1 MKISDIMTRNVQ
13 VADPQQ
19 SIREAAATMARIDSG
34 ALLVGEGDRLVGMIT
49 DRDIAI
55 RAVAGGLS
63 GDTPLGRIMSGD
75 IHYCFED
82 EDVQHVARNMADIQM
97 RRLPVPTARS
107 GWSAWFP
114 WATSPAAATRPPA
127 PPSCRASPR
136 PTTEPFFHPARL
148 CRSGRGRA
156 STGRTP

>member
-97 RRLPVPTARS
+97 RRLPVLNR
-107 GWSAWFP
+107 
-114 WATSPAAATRPPA
+114 
-127 PPSCRASPR
+127 
-136 PTTEPFFHPARL
+136 EKRL
-148 CRSGRGRA
+148 V
-156 STGRTP
+156 

>member
-63 GDTPLGRIMSGD
+63 GDTPLGRIMSGAGT
-75 IHYCFED
+75 HRR
-82 EDVQHVARNMADIQM
+82 HRAADRLGDLRHRPALRPWQ
-97 RRLPVPTARS
+97 RRRHAS
-107 GWSAWFP
+107 GNH
-114 WATSPAAATRPPA
+114 
-127 PPSCRASPR
+127 PR
-136 PTTEPFFHPARL
+136 P
-148 CRSGRGRA
+148 
-156 STGRTP
+156 

>member
-1 MKISDIMTRNVQ
+1 MNGGEKLNRPRHLQSEPVGAARGARTSTLQEDSMKISDIMTRNVQ

-63 GDTPLGRIMSGD
+63 GDTR
-75 IHYCFED
+75 
-82 EDVQHVARNMADIQM
+82 
-97 RRLPVPTARS
+97 
-107 GWSAWFP
+107 
-114 WATSPAAATRPPA
+114 WA
-127 PPSCRASPR
+127 AS
-136 PTTEPFFHPARL
+136 
-148 CRSGRGRA
+148 
-156 STGRTP
+156 